1 MRLPTCAV
9 AASCSRGAAEAEAP
23 LALVSRPSGE
33 ACSRLSSA
41 TRTLSPASARAVDS
55 SWERV
60 REGFSER
67 GGEGSVRSIA
77 DRRHLKRYG
86 IRQLQFDKGAEP
98 NEQRTLLLALNN
110 VKRIHAHDF
119 PIISGELPGGLASLI
134 PLFRQMMDLSI
145 EVRCFSIQNDGRF
158 VDYCGV
164 HA

>member
-1 MRLPTCAV
+1 MSCAFARGSKFVFYRQSQATTCPSEDPWCAGWPVRQPTCAV
-9 AASCSRGAAEAEAP
+9 AASCSRGAVEAEAP

-41 TRTLSPASARAVDS
+41 TRTLSPASACAVDS
-55 SWERV
+55 SWGRV

-119 PIISGELPGGLASLI
+119 PIISGESPGGLS
-134 PLFRQMMDLSI
+134 
-145 EVRCFSIQNDGRF
+145 
-158 VDYCGV
+158 
-164 HA
+164 